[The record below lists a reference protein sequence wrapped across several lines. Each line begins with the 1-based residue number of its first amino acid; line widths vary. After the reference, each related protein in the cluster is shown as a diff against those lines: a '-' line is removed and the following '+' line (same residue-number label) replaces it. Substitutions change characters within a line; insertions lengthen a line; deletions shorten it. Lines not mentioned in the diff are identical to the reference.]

1 MSSQTSSAIVF
12 DATRRWFDPAF
23 FDFWATRINPLWTW
37 NRPRARL
44 LARRAA
50 AADATTLVLR
60 PNRHWRGVQPGQH
73 IELGVQ
79 IEGRWL
85 RRHYSPTVN
94 AAGEL
99 EITVK
104 TVDAGRVSP
113 YLAQAAA
120 IGEVFE
126 LGQGFGDFSWPAGTA
141 PVLLL
146 AAGSGITPMRA
157 LLQAQAARGF
167 DRDVSLMYWV
177 RQADQACF
185 EAELR
190 ALAEAHPRFS
200 LRLLVTGEGA
210 PRVDAVAPAQWP
222 ALAQAVV
229 LACGP
234 GGFVQAASQRL
245 AGEVAAF
252 QAEAFSAPAP
262 AAGDEGEVDVVLSRS
277 GRTLRLARNRSLL
290 EGLEAHGLKPLHGCR
305 MGICNTCVC
314 RRESGAT
321 RHLLSGQHHDE
332 PAAPVRLCVQAP
344 STDLIL
350 EL

>member
-1 MSSQTSSAIVF
+1 MNSQTSLAPAF
-12 DATRRWFDPAF
+12 DATHRWFDPAF

-44 LARRAA
+44 LARRQAA
-50 AADATTLVLR
+50 AGATTLVLR

-73 IELGVQ
+73 VELGVEIQ
-79 IEGRWL
+79 GRWL

-113 YLAQAAA
+113 YLAQAAR

-126 LGQGFGDFSWPAGTA
+126 LGHGFGDFAWPTA
-141 PVLLL
+141 PTPVLLL

-157 LLQAQAARGF
+157 LLQAEAARGF

-177 RQADQACF
+177 RQREQACF
-185 EAELR
+185 EAELG
-190 ALAEAHPRFS
+190 AMAQAHPRFS
-200 LRLLVTGEGA
+200 FRLLVTGEGA
-210 PRVDAVAPAQWP
+210 PRVDAVAPTQWP
-222 ALAQAVV
+222 ALAHAAV

-245 AGEVAAF
+245 AGEVTSF

-262 AAGDEGEVDVVLSRS
+262 VEGEEGEVDVLLSRS
-277 GRTLRLARNRSLL
+277 GRTLRLPRNRSLL

-314 RRESGAT
+314 LRESGAT
-321 RHLLSGQHHDE
+321 RHLLSGQQHDE